1 MMFKINLKFLKKSKP
16 WLKRAKAWAGK
27 RPLWLKFLVSV
38 LLLSTLTSL
47 LAVFLYDRY
56 YGASPISNKGR
67 FVREAVE
74 ICNQAQTLSATLVG
88 GDEWPIEKDYDLR
101 GQSLADVLNSLESS
115 QYYAS
120 KDGPTPAE
128 AAALT
133 YWLRSKYADYF
144 SAKERCDEM
153 AAEYQQKYSY

>member
-1 MMFKINLKFLKKSKP
+1 MKINLKFLR
-16 WLKRAKAWAGK
+16 KRKLGQRAARLFAKIPPRVRTG
-27 RPLWLKFLVSV
+27 LKFFLISA
-38 LLLSTLTSL
+38 LASL
-47 LAVFLYDRY
+47 LVVFLYDRY